1 MHTEVLAHRLLAEL
15 RLVASEGG
23 GGAAAVAAARWV
35 GAHRCEAALAAAAG
49 ADETDEVLD
58 LVAHVLLSLE
68 PEPA

>member
-23 GGAAAVAAARWV
+23 GESAAGAAARWV
-35 GAHRCEAALAAAAG
+35 GAARCDAALAVAAE

-58 LVAHVLLSLE
+58 LVAHVRRSL
-68 PEPA
+68 A